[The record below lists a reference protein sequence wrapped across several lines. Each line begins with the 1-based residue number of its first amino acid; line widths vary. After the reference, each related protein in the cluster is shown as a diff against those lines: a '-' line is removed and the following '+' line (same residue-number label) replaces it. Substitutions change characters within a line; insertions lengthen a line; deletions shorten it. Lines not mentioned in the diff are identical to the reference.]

1 MLKQAGFNDTQIVDW
16 IDNQRQYLKTAGFSD
31 FDINEAYGLKQQNSK
46 AITSKDMS
54 SAVSDVFP
62 QHKEL
67 GKNTALENKTNKQNE
82 NIINTNLIND
92 NHNKNIDGTNYNNL
106 IEAEQEQIS
115 LMYENAKTLFKDN
128 DEGKVGYVN
137 EWFDKNLPNVDK
149 ESTKFLALSL
159 SKSLKKMSYLWELDF
174 IPKNVNVSN
183 QILLKWP
190 LLSLLVK

>member
-1 MLKQAGFNDTQIVDW
+1 MGARFTPLMLKQAGFNDTQVVDW

-54 SAVSDVFP
+54 SSVSDVFP
-62 QHKEL
+62 QHQEL

-106 IEAEQEQIS
+106 IEAEQDQIS

-149 ESTKFLALSL
+149 ESTKFLDDSDLTVIETL
-159 SKSLKKMSYLWELDF
+159 LNEDQKKMLENMEARYS
-174 IPKNVNVSN
+174 
-183 QILLKWP
+183 
-190 LLSLLVK
+190 